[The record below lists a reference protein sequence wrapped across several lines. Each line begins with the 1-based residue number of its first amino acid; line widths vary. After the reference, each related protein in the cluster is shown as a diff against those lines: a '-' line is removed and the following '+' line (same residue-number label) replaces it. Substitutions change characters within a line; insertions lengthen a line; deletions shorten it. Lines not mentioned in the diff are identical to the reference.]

1 MREANV
7 GIIFVS
13 LYVFKKS
20 KTREMKKA
28 WGLMVA
34 ISILLS
40 VSGQAYG
47 QSLKDLLNSSAV
59 KDAVTS
65 VTGGKKLTVE
75 NLAGTWTYTNPAV
88 QLEGDNALKNVAGS
102 VAAGELEKKLK
113 TYCAKVGIVEGMFN
127 YVFNNDSTFTNALK
141 KKTLKGT
148 FSVNPDEKTV
158 ELKYALG
165 GKLKVTTL
173 TAHVVISGDELSLL
187 FNADKLLDFLSK
199 ISSIS
204 DNTTL
209 KMVNKL
215 ASEYDG
221 MMLGFELKK

>member
-1 MREANV
+1 
-7 GIIFVS
+7 
-13 LYVFKKS
+13 
-20 KTREMKKA
+20 MKKV
-28 WGLMVA
+28 WGLVVA

-47 QSLKDLLNSSAV
+47 QSLKDILNSSTV

-75 NLAGTWTYTNPAV
+75 NLTGTWTYTNPAV

-127 YVFNNDSTFTNALK
+127 YVFNSDSTFTNALK

-148 FSVNPDEKTV
+148 FSVNLDEKTV

-204 DNTTL
+204 DNSTL
-209 KMVNKL
+209 KLVNKL
-215 ASEYDG
+215 ASEYEG

>member
-1 MREANV
+1 MKRV
-7 GIIFVS
+7 WII
-13 LYVFKKS
+13 
-20 KTREMKKA
+20 
-28 WGLMVA
+28 MVA
-34 ISILLS
+34 VCSLLS

-47 QSLKDLLNSSAV
+47 QSLKDLLNSSTV

-88 QLEGDNALKNVAGS
+88 QMEGDNALKNVAGS

-127 YVFNNDSTFTNALK
+127 YVFKSDSTFTNALK

-148 FSVNPDEKTV
+148 YSVNPEEGTV

-165 GKLKVTTL
+165 GKLKITTL
-173 TAHVVISGDELSLL
+173 TAHVVIAGDQLSLL
-187 FNADKLLDFLSK
+187 FNADKLLDFLTK

-204 DNTTL
+204 DNSTL

-221 MMLGFELKK
+221 MMLGFDLKK

>member
-1 MREANV
+1 MFFN
-7 GIIFVS
+7 
-13 LYVFKKS
+13 KS
-20 KTREMKKA
+20 KTGNMKKV
-28 WGLMVA
+28 WGLGIAMC
-34 ISILLS
+34 ILLS
-40 VSGQAYG
+40 VSGEAYG
-47 QSLKDLLNSSAV
+47 QSLKDLLNSSTI

-65 VTGGKKLTVE
+65 VTGGKKLTVQ
-75 NLAGTWTYTNPAV
+75 NLEGTWTYTNPAV

-113 TYCAKVGIVEGMFN
+113 TYCAKVGIIEGMFN
-127 YVFNNDSTFTNALK
+127 YAFNSDSTFTNALK

-148 FSVNPDEKTV
+148 YTIDPEEATV

-173 TAHVVISGDELSLL
+173 TAHVVISGDQLSLL

-204 DNTTL
+204 DNSTL
-209 KMVNKL
+209 KLVNKL

>member
-1 MREANV
+1 
-7 GIIFVS
+7 
-13 LYVFKKS
+13 
-20 KTREMKKA
+20 
-28 WGLMVA
+28 MVA

-75 NLAGTWTYTNPAV
+75 NLARTWTYTNPAV

>member
-1 MREANV
+1 
-7 GIIFVS
+7 
-13 LYVFKKS
+13 
-20 KTREMKKA
+20 MKKV
-28 WGLMVA
+28 WGIMAAVC
-34 ISILLS
+34 SLLT

-47 QSLKDLLNSSAV
+47 QSLKDLLNSSKV

-65 VTGGKKLTVE
+65 VTGGKKLTVQ
-75 NLAGTWTYTNPAV
+75 NLQGTWTYTNPAV
-88 QLEGDNALKNVAGS
+88 KLEGDNALKNVAAS

-113 TYCAKVGIVEGMFN
+113 TYCAKVGIIEGMFN
-127 YVFNNDSTFTNALK
+127 YTFSNDTTFTNALK

-148 FSVNPDEKTV
+148 YSVDAEEGTV

-173 TAHVVISGDELSLL
+173 TAHVVIAGDELSLL
-187 FNADKLLDFLSK
+187 FNADKLLDFLTK

>member
-1 MREANV
+1 
-7 GIIFVS
+7 
-13 LYVFKKS
+13 
-20 KTREMKKA
+20 
-28 WGLMVA
+28 MVA
-34 ISILLS
+34 VCSLLT

-47 QSLKDLLNSSAV
+47 QSLKDLLNSSKV

-65 VTGGKKLTVE
+65 VTGGKKLTVQ
-75 NLAGTWTYTNPAV
+75 NLEGTWTYTNPAV
-88 QLEGDNALKNVAGS
+88 KLEGDNALKNVAGS

-113 TYCAKVGIVEGMFN
+113 TYCAKVGIIEGMFN
-127 YVFNNDSTFTNALK
+127 YAFNTDSSFTNALK

-148 FSVNPDEKTV
+148 YSVNAEEGTV

-173 TAHVVISGDELSLL
+173 TAHVVIAGDELSLL
-187 FNADKLLDFLSK
+187 FNADKLLDFLTK

-221 MMLGFELKK
+221 MMLGFDLKK

>member
-1 MREANV
+1 
-7 GIIFVS
+7 
-13 LYVFKKS
+13 
-20 KTREMKKA
+20 MKKV
-28 WGLMVA
+28 WGIMVA
-34 ISILLS
+34 VCSLLT

-47 QSLKDLLNSSAV
+47 QSLKDLLNSSKV

-65 VTGGKKLTVE
+65 VTGGKKLTVQ
-75 NLAGTWTYTNPAV
+75 NLQGTWTYTNPAV
-88 QLEGDNALKNVAGS
+88 KLEGDNALKNVAAS

-113 TYCAKVGIVEGMFN
+113 TYCAKVGIIEGMFN
-127 YVFNNDSTFTNALK
+127 YTFSNDTTFTNALK

-148 FSVNPDEKTV
+148 YSVDAEEGTV

-173 TAHVVISGDELSLL
+173 TAHVVIAGDELSLL
-187 FNADKLLDFLSK
+187 FNADKLLDFLTK

>member
-1 MREANV
+1 
-7 GIIFVS
+7 
-13 LYVFKKS
+13 
-20 KTREMKKA
+20 
-28 WGLMVA
+28 MVA
-34 ISILLS
+34 VCSLLT

-47 QSLKDLLNSSAV
+47 QSLKDLLNSSKV

-65 VTGGKKLTVE
+65 VTGGKKLTVQ
-75 NLAGTWTYTNPAV
+75 NLEGTWTYTNPAV
-88 QLEGDNALKNVAGS
+88 KLEGDNALKNVAGS

-113 TYCAKVGIVEGMFN
+113 TYCAKVGIIEGMFN
-127 YVFNNDSTFTNALK
+127 YAFNTDSTFTNALK

-148 FSVNPDEKTV
+148 YSVNAEEGTV

-173 TAHVVISGDELSLL
+173 TAHVVIAGDELSLL
-187 FNADKLLDFLSK
+187 FNADKLLDFLTK

-221 MMLGFELKK
+221 MMLGFDLKK

>member
-1 MREANV
+1 
-7 GIIFVS
+7 
-13 LYVFKKS
+13 
-20 KTREMKKA
+20 
-28 WGLMVA
+28 MVA

-75 NLAGTWTYTNPAV
+75 NLAGTWTYTNLAV

-148 FSVNPDEKTV
+148 FSINPDEKIV

>member
-1 MREANV
+1 MKNV
-7 GIIFVS
+7 WIIMVT
-13 LYVFKKS
+13 VC
-20 KTREMKKA
+20 
-28 WGLMVA
+28 GL
-34 ISILLS
+34 LT

-47 QSLKDLLNSSAV
+47 QSLKDILKSSAV

-75 NLAGTWTYTNPAV
+75 NLQGTWTYTNPAV

-127 YVFNNDSTFTNALK
+127 YVFNSDSTFTNALK

-148 FSVNPDEKTV
+148 YSINQDEKTV

-173 TAHVVISGDELSLL
+173 TAHVVISGNELSLL
-187 FNADKLLDFLSK
+187 FNADKLLAFLSK
-199 ISSIS
+199 VSSLS
-204 DNTTL
+204 DNSTMQL
-209 KMVNKL
+209 VNKL
-215 ASEYDG
+215 TSEYDG

>member
-1 MREANV
+1 MKNV
-7 GIIFVS
+7 WIIMITVCS
-13 LYVFKKS
+13 LL
-20 KTREMKKA
+20 T
-28 WGLMVA
+28 
-34 ISILLS
+34 

-47 QSLKDLLNSSAV
+47 QSLKDILKSSAV

-75 NLAGTWTYTNPAV
+75 NLQGTWTYTNPAV

-127 YVFNNDSTFTNALK
+127 YVFNSDSTFTNALK

-148 FSVNPDEKTV
+148 YSINQDEKTV

-173 TAHVVISGDELSLL
+173 TAHVVISGNELSLL
-187 FNADKLLDFLSK
+187 FNADKLLAFLSK
-199 ISSIS
+199 VSSLS
-204 DNTTL
+204 DNSTMQL
-209 KMVNKL
+209 VNKL
-215 ASEYDG
+215 TSEYDG

>member
-1 MREANV
+1 
-7 GIIFVS
+7 
-13 LYVFKKS
+13 
-20 KTREMKKA
+20 
-28 WGLMVA
+28 MVA
-34 ISILLS
+34 VCSLLS

-47 QSLKDLLNSSAV
+47 QSLKDLLNSSTV

-65 VTGGKKLTVE
+65 VTGGKKLTVQ
-75 NLAGTWTYTNPAV
+75 NLEGTWTYVNPAV

-113 TYCAKVGIVEGMFN
+113 TYCAKVGIIEGMFN
-127 YVFNNDSTFTNALK
+127 YVFNSDSTFTNALK

-148 FSVNPDEKTV
+148 YSINQDEKTV

-165 GKLKVTTL
+165 GKLKVMTL

-187 FNADKLLDFLSK
+187 FNADKLLDFLTK
-199 ISSIS
+199 VSSIF
-204 DNTTL
+204 DNSTL
-209 KMVNKL
+209 KLVNKL

-221 MMLGFELKK
+221 MLLGFELKK

>member
-1 MREANV
+1 
-7 GIIFVS
+7 
-13 LYVFKKS
+13 
-20 KTREMKKA
+20 
-28 WGLMVA
+28 
-34 ISILLS
+34 
-40 VSGQAYG
+40 
-47 QSLKDLLNSSAV
+47 
-59 KDAVTS
+59 
-65 VTGGKKLTVE
+65 
-75 NLAGTWTYTNPAV
+75 
-88 QLEGDNALKNVAGS
+88 
-102 VAAGELEKKLK
+102 
-113 TYCAKVGIVEGMFN
+113 MFN

-158 ELKYALG
+158 ELKNALRG
-165 GKLKVTTL
+165 ILKVTTL

>member
-20 KTREMKKA
+20 KTREMKKV
-28 WGLMVA
+28 WIIMVA
-34 ISILLS
+34 VCSLLS

-47 QSLKDLLNSSAV
+47 QSLKDLLNSSTV

-65 VTGGKKLTVE
+65 VTGGKKLTVQ
-75 NLAGTWTYTNPAV
+75 NLEGTWTYVNPAV

-113 TYCAKVGIVEGMFN
+113 TYCAKVGIIEGMFN
-127 YVFNNDSTFTNALK
+127 YVFNSDSTFTNALK

-148 FSVNPDEKTV
+148 YSINQDEKT
-158 ELKYALG
+158 L
-165 GKLKVTTL
+165 
-173 TAHVVISGDELSLL
+173 
-187 FNADKLLDFLSK
+187 
-199 ISSIS
+199 
-204 DNTTL
+204 
-209 KMVNKL
+209 
-215 ASEYDG
+215 
-221 MMLGFELKK
+221 

>member
-1 MREANV
+1 
-7 GIIFVS
+7 
-13 LYVFKKS
+13 
-20 KTREMKKA
+20 
-28 WGLMVA
+28 MVA
-34 ISILLS
+34 VCSLLS

-47 QSLKDLLNSSAV
+47 QSLKDILNSSTV

-65 VTGGKKLTVE
+65 VTGGKKLTAE
-75 NLAGTWTYTNPAV
+75 NLKGTWTYVNPAV

-113 TYCAKVGIVEGMFN
+113 EYCAKVGIIEGMFN
-127 YVFNNDSTFTNALK
+127 YSFNSDSTFTNALK

-148 FSVNPDEKTV
+148 YSVNQDEKTV

-165 GKLKVTTL
+165 GKLKVTTMTAQVVL
-173 TAHVVISGDELSLL
+173 TGEQLTLL
-187 FNADKLLDFLSK
+187 FNADKLLDFLTK
-199 ISSIS
+199 ISSVS

-221 MMLGFELKK
+221 MMLGFDLKK

>member
-1 MREANV
+1 MRRTW
-7 GIIFVS
+7 GFV
-13 LYVFKKS
+13 
-20 KTREMKKA
+20 
-28 WGLMVA
+28 VA

-47 QSLKDLLNSSAV
+47 QSLKDILNSSAV

-75 NLAGTWTYTNPAV
+75 NLTGTWTYTNPAV
-88 QLEGDNALKNVAGS
+88 RLEGDNALKNVAGS

-113 TYCAKVGIVEGMFN
+113 SYCAKVGIVEGMFN
-127 YVFNNDSTFTNALK
+127 YVFNSDSTFTNALK
-141 KKTLKGT
+141 KKTLKGS
-148 FSVNPDEKTV
+148 FSVNPEEKTV

-187 FNADKLLDFLSK
+187 FNADKLLAFLSK
-199 ISSIS
+199 VSSLS
-204 DNTTL
+204 DNSTMQL
-209 KMVNKL
+209 VNKL
-215 ASEYDG
+215 TSEYDG

>member
-1 MREANV
+1 
-7 GIIFVS
+7 
-13 LYVFKKS
+13 
-20 KTREMKKA
+20 
-28 WGLMVA
+28 MVA

-127 YVFNNDSTFTNALK
+127 YVFNSDSTFTNALK

-148 FSVNPDEKTV
+148 YSINQDEKTV

-165 GKLKVTTL
+165 GKLKVMTL